1 MNAIARLCACL
12 PLALA
17 VAAARAGARPRLP
30 LTTLAGELRD
40 SASRLDVLDAG
51 DPASSVRAVFS
62 WSYRQLRPDPARMFR
77 LLGIHP
83 GPDITAAA
91 AASLAGTGA
100 PEARRLLA
108 GLTRAHLTTEHL
120 PGRWA
125 LHDLLR
131 AYANEQAR
139 AADDQQTL
147 QEAAGRV
154 LDHYLHTAC
163 AAATLINPA
172 RDPITLPPCRPG
184 VTAEQVGDH
193 RQALSWFEAE
203 RKVLL
208 AAITLAASTG
218 SDIHAWQLPWAMA
231 DFLNRRGHWN
241 DQVAIQVTAVAAA
254 TRRGDTAGQAVSL
267 RSLAGAREKLGD
279 DEQARADYEA
289 CLTLYR
295 QLDDR
300 LGEAK
305 VHEFLG
311 GAAENQGRYGEAL
324 SHDEQALRLYQ
335 AGGDRPGEERIL
347 NNVGWIHALLGDYE
361 QARVFCQQA
370 LTLSADLG
378 HRYDEAF
385 AWDSLGYAEYHLG
398 QLTEA
403 AACYQRALSLFREF
417 GDRYF
422 EATSLSHLGDTRQ
435 AAGEQQQAVQAWQQ
449 ALAILDDLQHTD
461 AGQVRAK
468 LAGAPGHPGT
478 RPRQRPRRAG

>member
-1 MNAIARLCACL
+1 
-12 PLALA
+12 
-17 VAAARAGARPRLP
+17 
-30 LTTLAGELRD
+30 
-40 SASRLDVLDAG
+40 
-51 DPASSVRAVFS
+51 
-62 WSYRQLRPDPARMFR
+62 MFR
-77 LLGIHP
+77 LLGVHP

-91 AASLAGTGA
+91 AASLAGVGE
-100 PEARRLLA
+100 PEARRLLS
-108 GLTRAHLTTEHL
+108 GLTRAHLIAEHL

-131 AYANEQAR
+131 AYAAERAR
-139 AADDQQTL
+139 ATEDRQSL
-147 QEAAGRV
+147 QAATGRV
-154 LDHYLHTAC
+154 LDHYLLTAHT
-163 AAATLINPA
+163 AATLINPA
-172 RDPITLPPCRPG
+172 RDPISLPPGLPG
-184 VTAEQVGDH
+184 VTAEQLGDH
-193 RQALSWFEAE
+193 RQALSWFETE

-208 AAITLAASTG
+208 AAITLAGSTG

-231 DFLNRRGHWN
+231 DFLSRRGHRN

-254 TRRGDTAGQAVSL
+254 TRLGDTAGQAVSL
-267 RSLAGAREKLGD
+267 RNLAGAREKLGD
-279 DEQARADYEA
+279 DQRAREDYEA

-311 GAAENQGRYGEAL
+311 GAAETQGRYGEAL

-347 NNVGWIHALLGDYE
+347 NNLGWIHALLGDYE

-398 QLTEA
+398 HLTEA
-403 AACYQRALSLFREF
+403 AACYQRALTLFREF

-422 EATSLSHLGDTRQ
+422 EATSLSHLGDARC
-435 AAGEQQQAVQAWQQ
+435 AAGEQQEALQAWQQ
-449 ALAILDDLQHTD
+449 ALAILDDLQHAE

-468 LAGAPGHPGT
+468 LAGAPERPGAGQG
-478 RPRQRPRRAG
+478 PGPRRAR